1 MIMKRQYLCFIIAA
15 LVILTGSCAGPPA
28 RYSES
33 GALPEIFPDYREV
46 VIPVNIAPLNF
57 RVEGRPEKI
66 RVIIEGSESG
76 KTRLKGRDRISIRQA
91 EWKKLLESNRGKSL
105 IVTLFSRTPAGWS
118 RHLPFAVHIAD
129 STVDPYIVYR
139 RIAPGYET
147 WSRMGIYQRNLASY
161 SERTIIDNRLLPGD
175 CMNCHSFSRNNPDR
189 MLLHLR
195 GTVTGTL
202 LVIDGEASKLN
213 TRVEE
218 TVSHGVYPYW
228 HPSGNYIA
236 FSVNVIS
243 QMFHSRKE
251 KRIEVM
257 DSKSDLVIYD
267 VINNRLTST
276 DLISSEESFETF
288 PAFSPD
294 GRSLVFCSAEKREV
308 PDDYDKIK
316 YSLCRISFDPETGYP
331 GETIDTLVSSY
342 TTGKSVSYPR
352 ISPDGKYLVFTLSD
366 YGNFSIWHRE
376 ADLWQLDMS
385 TGEYKP
391 AAALNSNEAES
402 YHSWSSC
409 SRWLLFSSR
418 RADGLYTHPYLA
430 YIGEDGNFRKPFL
443 LPQRNPEYY
452 DMSLTSFNVPE
463 FVTGKVKANGRTM
476 FRAIG
481 SSGKNVNFEA
491 KE

>member
-1 MIMKRQYLCFIIAA
+1 MITTRQHLFFIIAT

-33 GALPEIFPDYREV
+33 GDLPEIFPDYREV

-76 KTRLKGRDRISIRQA
+76 KIRVKGRDRIMIRRA
-91 EWKKLLESNRGKSL
+91 EWKKLLENNRGKSL

-118 RHLPFAVHIAD
+118 RHLPFAVHIAG
-129 STVDPYIVYR
+129 SPVDPFIVYR

-161 SERTIIDNRLLPGD
+161 TERTIIDNRLLPGD

-202 LVIDGEASKLN
+202 LVFDGEASKLN

-267 VINNRLTST
+267 VVNNRLTST
-276 DLISSEESFETF
+276 DLISSEDSFETF

-294 GRSLVFCSAEKREV
+294 GHSLVFCSAEKREV

-342 TTGKSVSYPR
+342 RTGKSVSYPR
-352 ISPDGKYLVFTLSD
+352 ISPDGRYLVFTLSD

-391 AAALNSNEAES
+391 ADALNSNEAES

-430 YIGEDGNFRKPFL
+430 YMGEDGNFRKPFI
-443 LPQRNPEYY
+443 LPQRNPGYY

-481 SSGKNVNFEA
+481 SSGKNVTFEL

>member
-1 MIMKRQYLCFIIAA
+1 MIKPGQYLYFIIFT
-15 LVILTGSCAGPPA
+15 LVILAGSCADPPA
-28 RYSES
+28 RFSEADS
-33 GALPEIFPDYREV
+33 LPDIYPDYKEV

-57 RVEGRPEKI
+57 RLEGATERI
-66 RVIIEGSESG
+66 RVRIEGQEG
-76 KTRLKGRDRISIRQA
+76 GRIKVKGRKSIRIPR
-91 EWKKLLESNRGKSL
+91 EKWKSLLENNRGRSL
-105 IVTLFSRTPAGWS
+105 IMTIFSRNAEGWS
-118 RHLPFAVHIAD
+118 RYLPFSVHIAD
-129 STVDPYIVYR
+129 HPVDPYIVYR

-147 WSRMGIYQRNLASY
+147 WSRMGIYQRDVTSFA
-161 SERTIIDNRLLPGD
+161 EHTIIDNRLLPGN
-175 CMNCHSFSRNNPDR
+175 CMNCHSFNNNDPGQ

-195 GTVTGTL
+195 GNVTGTM
-202 LVIDGEASKLN
+202 LVRNGEAVKLN

-243 QMFHSRKE
+243 QVFHSRRE
-251 KRIEVM
+251 KRIEVI

-267 VINNRLTST
+267 VVNNKLVSSP
-276 DLISSEESFETF
+276 LISSEDSFETF
-288 PAFSPD
+288 PAFTPD
-294 GRSLVFCSAEKREV
+294 GNSLVFCTAEKREV
-308 PDDYDKIK
+308 PDEYDRVK
-316 YSLCRISFDPETGYP
+316 YSLCRISFDPVTGYF
-331 GETIDTLVSSY
+331 GEQIDTLFSSAK
-342 TTGKSVSYPR
+342 TGKSVSYPR
-352 ISPDGKYLVFTLSD
+352 ISPDGRYLVFTLSD

-376 ADLWQLDMS
+376 ADLYQLDMG

-391 AAALNSNEAES
+391 AKAVNSNETES

-418 RADGLYTHPYLA
+418 RADGLYTHPYMA
-430 YIGEDGNFRKPFL
+430 YMGEDGNFRKPFL
-443 LPQRNPEYY
+443 LPQRNPDHY

-463 FVTGKVKANGRTM
+463 FVTGKVKANGRSM

-481 SSGKNVNFEA
+481 SSGKNVTFEL

>member
-1 MIMKRQYLCFIIAA
+1 MIKANRHIYFVITVLI
-15 LVILTGSCAGPPA
+15 ILTVSCAGPPA
-28 RYSES
+28 RFSEA
-33 GALPEIFPDYREV
+33 GALPDIYPDYKEV
-46 VIPVNIAPLNF
+46 VIPVNIAPINF
-57 RVEGRPEKI
+57 RVEGRPGGV
-66 RVIIEGSESG
+66 RVIIEGSEKG
-76 KTRLKGRDRISIRQA
+76 RIKAKGRDRIRIPQSQWVR
-91 EWKKLLESNRGKSL
+91 LLENNKGRSI
-105 IVTLFSRTPAGWS
+105 IVTLFSRSADGWS
-118 RHLPFAVHIAD
+118 RHLPFTVHIAD
-129 STVDPYIVYR
+129 HPADPYIVYR

-147 WSRMGIYQRNLASY
+147 WSRMGIYQRDVTSFT
-161 SERTIIDNRLLPGD
+161 ERTIIDNRLLPGN
-175 CMNCHSFSRNNPDR
+175 CMNCHSFKSNDPGQ

-195 GTVTGTL
+195 GNITGTM
-202 LVIDGEASKLN
+202 LVMNGEAVKLN

-228 HPSGNYIA
+228 HPSGKYIA

-243 QMFHSRKE
+243 QVFHSRRE
-251 KRIEVM
+251 KRIEVI

-267 VINNRLTST
+267 VVNNRLISSP
-276 DLISSEESFETF
+276 LISSEDNFETF

-294 GRSLVFCSAEKREV
+294 GNSLVFCSAEKREV
-308 PDDYDKIK
+308 PDEYDMVK
-316 YSLCRISFDPETGYP
+316 YSLCRISFDPETGYF
-331 GETIDTLVSSY
+331 GELIDTLVSSAE
-342 TTGKSVSYPR
+342 TGKSVSYPR
-352 ISPDGKYLVFTLSD
+352 ISPDGRYLVFTLSD

-376 ADLWQLDMS
+376 ADLYQLEMS

-391 AAALNSNEAES
+391 ATAINSNETES

-418 RADGLYTHPYLA
+418 RSDGLYTHPYMA
-430 YIGEDGNFRKPFL
+430 YMGDDGNFRKPFL
-443 LPQRNPEYY
+443 LPQRDPDYY

-481 SSGKNVNFEA
+481 SSGKNVTFEL